1 MYDEEL
7 AATGIGS
14 VALGGL
20 VFESWTL
27 ALVGLLVV
35 ALGVVLMRVT
45 RQS

>member
-20 VFESWTL
+20 VFESWML
-27 ALVGLLVV
+27 ALVGLMLVG
-35 ALGVVLMRVT
+35 LGVVLMRVT
-45 RQS
+45 RRS